1 MAWMRRVWTVDTH
14 TYCLWAQYDLN
25 ICTYFD
31 KYWEFGKYKQ
41 ACLLSSLDV
50 WSGKI
55 GQTQNLFHRCP
66 TVTMKPPGLTVV
78 LLILA
83 SAYGQSP
90 LTPLTPSKPSTPSIP
105 ALPDPRIV
113 IVGGTGAG
121 KSSLANALL
130 GCDPSA
136 EDGVCNFQVCPD
148 MDSCTKTTS
157 YGVGQWLGTG
167 PAFTVILCFRLLL
180 HSKTNTSR
188 ELL

>member
-1 MAWMRRVWTVDTH
+1 MKPSGLKVVL
-14 TYCLWAQYDLN
+14 CLA
-25 ICTYFD
+25 
-31 KYWEFGKYKQ
+31 
-41 ACLLSSLDV
+41 
-50 WSGKI
+50 
-55 GQTQNLFHRCP
+55 
-66 TVTMKPPGLTVV
+66 VTMKPPGQAVV
-78 LLILA
+78 LLFLS
-83 SAYGQSP
+83 SAGGQS
-90 LTPLTPSKPSTPSIP
+90 SIP

-167 PAFTVILCFRLLL
+167 PAFTVILCLRLLL